1 MITVHRYL
9 RAIGFSKVKRRDE
22 LQALINEVV
31 EQTILNPDQLNK
43 KTGGRKKQGYM
54 SARDIAADEE
64 DRVYAELS
72 LDFVHG
78 AGICVRGEFDEKN
91 SFLYEYYFPYLRGT
105 HISSN
110 EDITI
115 ERQAEKESYAGVCDD
130 IKIGV
135 TMIFYLQNM
144 IPYKRLKALK
154 RLPVQGTYL
163 ILSALSVDGTIMMP
177 IIKNEYEK
185 QRIKKVSNERNQ
197 LIAQAR
203 MGDEDA
209 IESLTLEDMDTY
221 TTISRRIHKEDV
233 FSLVDTYFMPYGVEC
248 DQYSILG
255 EIVDFRLD
263 TNRIT
268 GENIVFMTLEC
279 NEIMLE
285 VCINRIDLFGEP
297 AVGRRFKGVVW
308 LQGCIEFPQQ
318 NF

>member
-9 RAIGFSKVKRRDE
+9 RAIGFSKLKRREE
-22 LQALINEVV
+22 LRALINEVV
-31 EQTILNPDQLNK
+31 ERTILSPEKMDQK
-43 KTGGRKKQGYM
+43 GDGRKEAGYV
-54 SARDIAADEE
+54 SARDITADE
-64 DRVYAELS
+64 DDFVYAELS

-78 AGICVRGEFDEKN
+78 AGICVRGEFDEEN
-91 SFLYEYYFPYLRGT
+91 RFLYEYYFPYLRGN

-130 IKIGV
+130 IKVGV
-135 TMIFYLQNM
+135 SIIFYLQNM

-154 RLPVQGTYL
+154 RLPVQGTSL

-185 QRIKKVSNERNQ
+185 QRIKKVANERNQ
-197 LIAQAR
+197 LLAQAR

-255 EIVDFRLD
+255 EITECHTD

-268 GENIVFMTLEC
+268 DEEIIFMTLEC
-279 NEIMLE
+279 NEVVLE
-285 VCINRIDLFGEP
+285 VCINRYDLYGEP

>member
-9 RAIGFSKVKRRDE
+9 RAIGFSKVRKREE

-31 EQTILNPDQLNK
+31 EQTILNPSELNQK
-43 KTGGRKKQGYM
+43 EQVYAY
-54 SARDIAADEE
+54 ARDIAADEN

-72 LDFVHG
+72 LDFVRG
-78 AGICVRGEFDEKN
+78 AGICVRGEFDDDN
-91 SFLYEYYFPYLRGT
+91 SFLYEYYFPYLTGN

-130 IKIGV
+130 IKVGV
-135 TMIFYLQNM
+135 TIIFYLRNM
-144 IPYKRLKALK
+144 IPYIRLKALK
-154 RLPVQGTYL
+154 RLPVQGTSL
-163 ILSALSVDGTIMMP
+163 VLSALSVDGTIMMP

-185 QRIKKVSNERNQ
+185 QRIKKVLNERNQ

-209 IESLTLEDMDTY
+209 IESLTLKDMDTY

-255 EIVDFRLD
+255 EIVDFHID
-263 TNRIT
+263 KNRIT
-268 GENIVFMTLEC
+268 DEEVIFMTLEC
-279 NEIMLE
+279 NEVTLE
-285 VCINRIDLFGEP
+285 VCINRTDLYGEP
-297 AVGRRFKGVVW
+297 AVGRRFKGVIW
-308 LQGCIEFPQQ
+308 LQGYIEFPQQ